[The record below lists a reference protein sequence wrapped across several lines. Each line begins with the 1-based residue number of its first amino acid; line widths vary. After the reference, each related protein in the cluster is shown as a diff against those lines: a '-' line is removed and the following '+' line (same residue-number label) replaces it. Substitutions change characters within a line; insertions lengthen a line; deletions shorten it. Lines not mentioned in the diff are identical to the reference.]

1 MDLALPLTD
10 CQTYFLFEFES
21 EFGKIST
28 HSMSIPSCT
37 ILENSENSD
46 APQLKQ
52 GWLTGTIHKKTFRL
66 RPSKSSTQSPLVCL
80 HLLFNV
86 VSLKFEKSP
95 DLQSQ
100 LKQTR
105 KDE

>member
-52 GWLTGTIHKKTFRL
+52 GWLTGTIHKKHLGCARV
-66 RPSKSSTQSPLVCL
+66 KVPLKVLWSVCICCSMQFL
-80 HLLFNV
+80 
-86 VSLKFEKSP
+86 
-95 DLQSQ
+95 
-100 LKQTR
+100 
-105 KDE
+105 

>member
-46 APQLKQ
+46 APQLKF
-52 GWLTGTIHKKTFRL
+52 WKIVKIVT
-66 RPSKSSTQSPLVCL
+66 
-80 HLLFNV
+80 HLNLNRV
-86 VSLKFEKSP
+86 G
-95 DLQSQ
+95 
-100 LKQTR
+100 
-105 KDE
+105 